1 MKNIEDI
8 KSSLRRSSSIVSG
21 LVLLTGLDRVYENIH
36 DSELLEYVPIKI
48 VSIMEEHFRQIYKD
62 IIDKKISSQ
71 LKEGEVSKGINF

>member
-36 DSELLEYVPIKI
+36 DSELLEYVPLKI
-48 VSIMEEHFRQIYKD
+48 VS
-62 IIDKKISSQ
+62 
-71 LKEGEVSKGINF
+71 

>member
-62 IIDKKISSQ
+62 IIDKKEYRVVTIR
-71 LKEGEVSKGINF
+71 

>member
-48 VSIMEEHFRQIYKD
+48 VSIMEEHF
-62 IIDKKISSQ
+62 
-71 LKEGEVSKGINF
+71 